1 MYLVGSCLCLD
12 WTLCFAGKIQELQSL
27 LHCNHNCTNLSE
39 EICLHSQSTC
49 LNTQCVVGISD
60 LHSLASSVLNHL
72 VDQSIARVMAL
83 LINLAKVYPL
93 WNKWIEWGGAINH
106 VSLFTRSYWN
116 LIFGRYI
123 WGSLL
128 RAAFS
133 QETVGCFDLIP
144 SLRYAV
150 SGWLVHSPT
159 RWIWRG
165 RSSKGT
171 KRTKTAPNENG
182 MQMEC

>member
-1 MYLVGSCLCLD
+1 MACPADACSACSAAVLLALTVALCWRGLGCFLPRSCRLHDTVLIQSVVAIRSNSKRTLMYLVGSCLCLD

-93 WNKWIEWGGAINH
+93 
-106 VSLFTRSYWN
+106 
-116 LIFGRYI
+116 
-123 WGSLL
+123 
-128 RAAFS
+128 
-133 QETVGCFDLIP
+133 
-144 SLRYAV
+144 
-150 SGWLVHSPT
+150 
-159 RWIWRG
+159 
-165 RSSKGT
+165 
-171 KRTKTAPNENG
+171 
-182 MQMEC
+182 